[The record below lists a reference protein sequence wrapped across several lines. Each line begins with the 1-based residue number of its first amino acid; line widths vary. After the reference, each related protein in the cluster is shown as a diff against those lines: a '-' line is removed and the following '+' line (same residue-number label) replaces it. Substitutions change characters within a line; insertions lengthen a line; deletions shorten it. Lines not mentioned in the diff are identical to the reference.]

1 MKRLT
6 RKFALL
12 SVVAA
17 GVLASAV
24 LPAAQVQ
31 ARSAPICAVG
41 VCTWTEPGFRGTPRI
56 PDDERSGLVLK
67 PPVRSAVNSAT
78 RPWCFHELPGFAGGK
93 KRQVAADEA
102 VKNLGFHARSVRP
115 GRC

>member
-12 SVVAA
+12 SVIATA
-17 GVLASAV
+17 NLASAV

-41 VCTWTEPGFRGTPRI
+41 VCTFTEPSFRGTLRI
-56 PDDERSGLVLK
+56 LEDEQSGLTLE

-78 RPWCFHELPGFAGGK
+78 HRRCFYELPGFAGGK
-93 KRQVAADEA
+93 KREIAAGEA

-115 GRC
+115 RHC